1 MHEAN
6 CHTKIMLTVVQ
17 LSVFQAIVCF
27 TLHAA
32 AVRARGQEGRHR
44 NVRRR
49 RLILRRAKD
58 VEASAGAAAST
69 VIVVTA
75 VSGAGKPSLWG
86 AGESGGAAPSSPAG
100 GHQGE
105 GQRMAAIGDK
115 GDDRWEGARRAL
127 WSTGERVQERDGR
140 RPLFAISAAAV
151 VAREIKGGEMGR
163 ERKQK
168 RMGRHVGPTW
178 APPFFY

>member
-1 MHEAN
+1 
-6 CHTKIMLTVVQ
+6 
-17 LSVFQAIVCF
+17 
-27 TLHAA
+27 
-32 AVRARGQEGRHR
+32 
-44 NVRRR
+44 
-49 RLILRRAKD
+49 
-58 VEASAGAAAST
+58 
-69 VIVVTA
+69 
-75 VSGAGKPSLWG
+75 
-86 AGESGGAAPSSPAG
+86 
-100 GHQGE
+100 
-105 GQRMAAIGDK
+105 MAAIGDK